1 MANNEFELESQLQI
15 VNQAMAFLN
24 NISLEHYQQVL
35 KPHFTGSMGAHMRH
49 ILDHYLALQ
58 QGLSSQ
64 TIDYNRRHRDSDVAL
79 CPNSALLAWA
89 QIKTWLIEISG
100 LDASIGLTIVCETS
114 LTINQ
119 NSQTTSTLGREL
131 LFVSSHAIHHFSLL
145 LVMNSLLGNESA
157 SSFGLAPATAS
168 YLRQSA

>member
-24 NISLEHYQQVL
+24 NISLEHYQQVI

-58 QGLSSQ
+58 QGLSAQ
-64 TIDYNRRHRDSDVAL
+64 IIDYNRRHRDSDVAL
-79 CPNSALLAWA
+79 CPNSALLSWA
-89 QIKTWLIEISG
+89 QIKTWLIDISC
-100 LDASIGLTIVCETS
+100 LDTQLSLTVVCETS
-114 LTINQ
+114 LTASQ
-119 NSQTTSTLGREL
+119 NTTTTSTLGREL

-145 LVMNSLLGNESA
+145 LVMNSLIGNESA
-157 SSFGLAPATAS
+157 ANFGLAPATAS